1 MKFLPLKRLSLL
13 LVPLLPLLPLLAAC
27 GGNNTPETA
36 APAAATSAASTRPD
50 EVTLSSAQ
58 QRAAGIETGP
68 FQRQDLTTDVQATG
82 SIEVP
87 PQNRASIS
95 AIMGGYVLAVNVLP
109 GQPVRTG
116 AVLAT
121 LRSPEFITLQQ
132 NYLQS
137 RARVIFLAQELERQ
151 RILDVED
158 VGAKRKLQQARA
170 DYASEQAAVRAG
182 AAQLR
187 LLGLSV
193 ERVNT
198 GQIASSVPLTTP
210 VGGTVKAVNIN
221 PGQYVSP
228 QDVLVEVLNSNDLHL
243 ELKVFEQDIARVK
256 VGQPILFTV
265 QNRGSS
271 QEFRARVFLVGKAF
285 EDNARAVRVHAHL
298 EPERSDLLPGQF
310 VSARIQTGAARQ
322 RTLPETGLVQAGPLS
337 YAFVQVGRAADGRAT
352 FRRLRVR
359 TGASQS
365 GNVAVV
371 PLDPVPDT
379 TRLVRRGAYFLAAE
393 LGKGQGG
400 EE

>member
-1 MKFLPLKRLSLL
+1 MKPLPLKYLSFF
-13 LVPLLPLLPLLAAC
+13 LLPLLAAC
-27 GGNNTPETA
+27 GGSKAPETTAAAAKPAAADA
-36 APAAATSAASTRPD
+36 APARPD
-50 EVTLSSAQ
+50 EVTLSAAQ
-58 QRAAGIETGP
+58 QKAAGIEIGP

-95 AIMGGYVLAVNVLP
+95 AIMGGYVLAVNALP
-109 GQPVRTG
+109 GQPVRAG

-132 NYLQS
+132 NYMQS
-137 RARVIFLAQELERQ
+137 RARVTFLVQELERQ

-193 ERVNT
+193 ARVNA
-198 GQIASSVPLTTP
+198 GQIATSVPLTTP

-221 PGQYVSP
+221 PGQYVNP
-228 QDVLVEVLNSNDLHL
+228 QDILVEVLNSSDLHL

-271 QEFRARVFLVGKAF
+271 EEFRARVFLVGKAF

-337 YAFVQVGRAADGRAT
+337 YAFVRVGRATDGRAT

-359 TGASQS
+359 TGASQGGS
-365 GNVAVV
+365 VAIT
-371 PLDPVPDT
+371 PLDPIPDT

-393 LGKGQGG
+393 LGKGQESG
-400 EE
+400 E

>member
-1 MKFLPLKRLSLL
+1 MKR
-13 LVPLLPLLPLLAAC
+13 LPLLLFALLAAC
-27 GGNNTPETA
+27 SGKKTPETSA
-36 APAAATSAASTRPD
+36 SPPAHAQPAAAAKPASPD
-50 EVTLSSAQ
+50 EVTLTAAQ

-68 FQRQDLTTDVQATG
+68 FERQNLTTDVQATG

-95 AIMGGYVLAVNVLP
+95 AVLGGYVQAVNVLP
-109 GQPVRTG
+109 GQPVRAG

-121 LRSPEFITLQQ
+121 LRSPEFLTLQQ

-137 RARVIFLAQELERQ
+137 RARVQFLAQELQRQ

-158 VGAKRKLQQARA
+158 VGARRKLQQAQA
-170 DYASEQAAVRAG
+170 DFASEQAAVRAG

-187 LLGLSV
+187 LLGLPV
-193 ERVNT
+193 ARINT
-198 GQIASSVPLTTP
+198 GYVAPSVALTTP

-221 PGQYVSP
+221 PGQYVNP
-228 QDVLVEVLNSNDLHL
+228 QDVLVEVLNRHDLHL
-243 ELKVFEQDIARVK
+243 ELKVFEQDVARVK

-265 QNRGSS
+265 QNRGTPE
-271 QEFRARVFLVGKAF
+271 EFRARVFLVGQAF

-298 EPERSDLLPGQF
+298 EPERADLLPGQF
-310 VSARIQTGAARQ
+310 VAARIQTGAARQ
-322 RTLPETGLVQAGPLS
+322 RTLPEAGLVQAGQLS
-337 YAFVQVGRAADGRAT
+337 YAFVQTGRAADGRAT

-359 TGASQS
+359 TGPSQGGS
-365 GNVAVV
+365 VAVT

-393 LGKGQGG
+393 LGKGQDTGD
-400 EE
+400 